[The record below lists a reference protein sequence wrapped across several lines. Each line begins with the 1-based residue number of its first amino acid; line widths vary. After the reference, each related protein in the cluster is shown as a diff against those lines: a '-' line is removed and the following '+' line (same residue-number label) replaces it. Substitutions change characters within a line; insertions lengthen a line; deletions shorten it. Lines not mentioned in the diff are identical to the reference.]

1 VLYPAGQMLYISIQ
15 ITLTKS
21 RSQTGCHL
29 TSPPSRSLEE
39 LLLAI
44 AEKRDRQA
52 FIELFNASSSRL
64 KAFAIQCGA
73 NSNDAEELLQECML
87 TVWRKAHTFNPK
99 HGTAITWL
107 FTILRNK
114 RIDFARKGRYDTVL
128 SDDLWNEEVGN
139 ELEDDVSSDLEAS
152 YARTLLEFLPDE
164 QRQVVFKVYFEGK
177 SHSEIANDLDLPL
190 GTIKSRLRLAM
201 KKLETLAKEQS
212 TWLIII
218 LMTNF

>member
-1 VLYPAGQMLYISIQ
+1 MTEASAP
-15 ITLTKS
+15 T
-21 RSQTGCHL
+21 
-29 TSPPSRSLEE
+29 LEE
-39 LLLAI
+39 LLIRI
-44 AEKRDRQA
+44 AEHKDRQA
-52 FIELFNASSSRL
+52 FVALFNATSSRL

-99 HGTAITWL
+99 NGTAITWL

-128 SDDLWNEEVGN
+128 SDDLWNEEVGE
-139 ELEDDVSSDLEAS
+139 ELETEVASDLEAQV
-152 YARTLLEFLPDE
+152 ARTLLEFLPDE

>member
-1 VLYPAGQMLYISIQ
+1 MTVATP
-15 ITLTKS
+15 K
-21 RSQTGCHL
+21 
-29 TSPPSRSLEE
+29 SLED
-39 LLLAI
+39 LLLKI
-44 AEKRDRQA
+44 AEHRDKQA
-52 FIELFNASSSRL
+52 FVELFDACAPRL

-73 NSNDAEELLQECML
+73 NANDAEELVQECLL
-87 TVWRKAHTFNPK
+87 TAWRKAHTFKPQN
-99 HGTAITWL
+99 GTAITWL

-128 SDDLWNEEVGN
+128 SDDLWNEEVGE
-139 ELEDDVSSDLEAS
+139 ELVDDVAGDLDAV
-152 YARTLLEFLPDE
+152 YARKLLEFLPDE

-201 KKLETLAKEQS
+201 KKLENIAQEQS

>member
-1 VLYPAGQMLYISIQ
+1 
-15 ITLTKS
+15 LTEAS
-21 RSQTGCHL
+21 APT
-29 TSPPSRSLEE
+29 LEE
-39 LLLAI
+39 LLIRI
-44 AEKRDRQA
+44 AEHKDRQA
-52 FIELFNASSSRL
+52 FVALFNATSSRL

-99 HGTAITWL
+99 NGTAITWL

-128 SDDLWNEEVGN
+128 SDDLWNEEVGE
-139 ELEDDVSSDLEAS
+139 ELETEVASDLEAQV
-152 YARTLLEFLPDE
+152 ARTLLEFLPDE